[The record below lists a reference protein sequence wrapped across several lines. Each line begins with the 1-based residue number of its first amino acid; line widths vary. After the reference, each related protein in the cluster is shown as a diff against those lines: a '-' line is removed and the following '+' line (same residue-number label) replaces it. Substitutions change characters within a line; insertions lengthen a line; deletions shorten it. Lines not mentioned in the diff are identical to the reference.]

1 MSGAALSVA
10 AVASYETIT
19 NSEILPEM
27 TGPVLAVTII
37 VVSFGY
43 AYTARKRRVVN
54 SNSAGSAS
62 QIKDKHQND
71 GEDERLL
78 P

>member
-1 MSGAALSVA
+1 VA

-27 TGPVLAVTII
+27 TGPVLAVTIM

-43 AYTARKRRVVN
+43 AYTARKRRIVN

-71 GEDERLL
+71 GKDERLL